1 MVSEAEQVLG
11 FSISF
16 IKCLLENPSIWV
28 SDRILSEREEDE
40 NEDIE
45 NYLEQNFF
53 LKDRILNMF
62 KVCVTKYIVLTS
74 EEIELWKEDSLK
86 YFLHM
91 KYLSNEVKGNFL
103 REKAKGLIAA
113 IRLRFEPMFDEFCGL
128 LNSELLGVYSNEGL
142 TF

>member
-1 MVSEAEQVLG
+1 M
-11 FSISF
+11 
-16 IKCLLENPSIWV
+16 

-53 LKDRILNMF
+53 LKERILNMF

-74 EEIELWKEDSLK
+74 EEIDLWKEDSLK